1 MSTINIGANNADDAF
16 YRYKMPKLQSRVE
29 GRGNGVKTNV
39 VNMVEIAKA
48 LGRPPSYT
56 TKYFGCE
63 LGAQSKFS
71 KDSGQSIVNGA
82 HDSRTLSEVLEGF
95 IKKFV
100 QCYSCGNPETVIEV
114 DKKDFITLTCK
125 ACGHVSEVDPR
136 HKLNT
141 FIIKNPPKNKSTKK
155 KAVDKMRR
163 QDREREELGE
173 QLDAET
179 AKKDKSKK
187 KKEKSERKEKR
198 EKRKKDKESV
208 DSPKKAAAEDTE
220 EVTEKLSD
228 MCFTPEQKMIISLR
242 EMLDEKA
249 SSKDIAKY
257 ALNSE
262 AIEGLEIRMKLLVEA
277 VFGNCSKSLAEYT
290 VKKCKYFKA
299 AAKDEAKQL
308 ALLAGIEHFVG
319 TRKEYTKETPLV
331 LKALYDA
338 DAAEEEAVLKW
349 FNNKAH
355 ASSLGVDES
364 VATAVRKHA
373 SPFINWLETAES
385 DEESSEEESD

>member
-1 MSTINIGANNADDAF
+1 MTSINIGANNADDAF

-39 VNMVEIAKA
+39 VNMVDIAKA

-63 LGAQSKFS
+63 LGAQTKFS
-71 KDSGQSIVNGA
+71 EDSGNSLVNGS
-82 HDSRTLSEVLEGF
+82 HTTRLLSETLEGF

-114 DKKDFITLTCK
+114 DKRENITLTCK
-125 ACGHVSEVDPR
+125 ACGHVSNVDPR

-141 FIIKNPPKNKSTKK
+141 FIIKHPPKNKSSKK

-173 QLDAET
+173 ALDAQEK
-179 AKKDKSKK
+179 KKDKSK
-187 KKEKSERKEKR
+187 
-198 EKRKKDKESV
+198 RKKDKKSKKDRDTT
-208 DSPKKAAAEDTE
+208 DSPRKSDQADGATEE
-220 EVTEKLSD
+220 EVTEKLSE

-242 EMLDEKA
+242 EMLDEKK

-257 ALNSE
+257 ALHQE
-262 AIEGLEIRMKLLVEA
+262 AIEGLEARMKIFVET
-277 VFGNCSKSLAEYT
+277 VLGPCSKTLAEYT
-290 VKKCKYFKA
+290 AKKIKYFKA
-299 AAKDEAKQL
+299 IAKDETKQL
-308 ALLAGIEHFVG
+308 ALLAGFEAYLGV
-319 TRKEYTKETPLV
+319 TKKEYLKETPLV
-331 LKALYDA
+331 LKVLYDA

-349 FNNKAH
+349 HKNAKQ
-355 ASSLGVDES
+355 ASKLNVPDT
-364 VATAVRKHA
+364 VAEAVRKHA
-373 SPFINWLETAES
+373 TPFVTWLEEAEEDS
-385 DEESSEEESD
+385 DEESDSD

>member
-1 MSTINIGANNADDAF
+1 MSGSINIGANNADDAF

-48 LGRPPSYT
+48 LGRPPTYT

-71 KDSGQSIVNGA
+71 KESGQSIVNGA

-114 DKKDFITLTCK
+114 DKRDFITLTCK

-141 FIIKNPPKNKSTKK
+141 FIIKNPPKNKTSKK

-173 QLDAET
+173 QLDAERK
-179 AKKDKSKK
+179 KKDKKDKKSKK
-187 KKEKSERKEKR
+187 KR
-198 EKRKKDKESV
+198 KDKGEAG
-208 DSPKKAAAEDTE
+208 DSPMKAADETE

-228 MCFTPEQKMIISLR
+228 MCFTPEQKLTISLR

-249 SSKDIAKY
+249 PSKEIAKY
-257 ALNSE
+257 ALTGESVD
-262 AIEGLEIRMKLLVEA
+262 GLELRMKVLVEA
-277 VFGNCSKSLAEYT
+277 VFSKCSKGLAEYT
-290 VKKCKYFKA
+290 AKKCKYFKA
-299 AAKDEAKQL
+299 AAKDEEKQL
-308 ALLAGIEHFVG
+308 ALLCGLEHFLG
-319 TRKEYTKETPLV
+319 SKKEYTKETPLV

-349 FNNKAH
+349 HKTATC
-355 ASSLGVDES
+355 AAGLGVSD
-364 VATAVRKHA
+364 ATAATVRKHA
-373 SPFINWLETAES
+373 EPFINWLETAES
-385 DEESSEEESD
+385 DEESDEEESD